1 MARVPGTRAER
12 TFVDDEGVRWRVEEV
27 EAAHVPGARGAACL
41 VFHRGDRG
49 DHWHRLWDY
58 PREWA
63 GLPEVELLELC
74 QRR

>member
-1 MARVPGTRAER
+1 MVRAREGKAR
-12 TFVDDEGVRWRVEEV
+12 TFVDEEGARWRVEEV
-27 EAAHVPGARGAACL
+27 EAAGVPGARGAACL
-41 VFHRGDRG
+41 IFDRG

-63 GLPEVELLELC
+63 GLPEVELLELS